1 MVRDRLGAVTG
12 IVRGTVQEAVRGL
25 RVLGRASVAI
35 IREFVPASVQRAR
48 GGADVAQSQPT
59 GAALPGHRTE
69 PPAVLPAGASQAG
82 GVAVP
87 CGAAVSSTGPGSA
100 DEQVPGVPPPTT
112 PVSESSA
119 DQAVAAKQVPPAKKN
134 SKTLAEKSGIGKKS
148 VAKKAVPAKKVTA
161 KKAAPPKKVTA
172 KKAAPPKISPAE
184 TAAPTTLPQP
194 PAEVDVDASGRSA
207 APAEDP
213 EQ

>member
-1 MVRDRLGAVTG
+1 VVRDRLGAVTG
-12 IVRGTVQEAVRGL
+12 IVRGTVQEAIRGL

-35 IREFVPASVQRAR
+35 IGEYVPASVQRAR

-59 GAALPGHRTE
+59 GAALPGHRAE
-69 PPAVLPAGASQAG
+69 PPAVLPPRASQAG
-82 GVAVP
+82 GDAVP
-87 CGAAVSSTGPGSA
+87 LGAAVSSTGPVSA
-100 DEQVPGVPPPTT
+100 DEQAPEVPPPTT

-119 DQAVAAKQVPPAKKN
+119 DQAGAAKQVPPGKKN
-134 SKTLAEKSGIGKKS
+134 KALAEKSGIGKKS

-161 KKAAPPKKVTA
+161 KKAAPTKKVTA

-184 TAAPTTLPQP
+184 TAAPTTLAQP
-194 PAEVDVDASGRSA
+194 PAAVDVDASRRSA
-207 APAEDP
+207 TPAEDP